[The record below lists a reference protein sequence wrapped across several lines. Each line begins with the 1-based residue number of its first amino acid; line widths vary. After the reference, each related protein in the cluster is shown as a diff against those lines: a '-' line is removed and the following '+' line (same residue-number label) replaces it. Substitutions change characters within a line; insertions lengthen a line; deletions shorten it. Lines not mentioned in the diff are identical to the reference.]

1 MMNGVAPTADSA
13 QAALLAIIDQQLPE
27 AAQDVLLLGEFPAA
41 MTDAPGQPERASH
54 CGPPV

>member
-41 MTDAPGQPERASH
+41 IWAGQ
-54 CGPPV
+54 